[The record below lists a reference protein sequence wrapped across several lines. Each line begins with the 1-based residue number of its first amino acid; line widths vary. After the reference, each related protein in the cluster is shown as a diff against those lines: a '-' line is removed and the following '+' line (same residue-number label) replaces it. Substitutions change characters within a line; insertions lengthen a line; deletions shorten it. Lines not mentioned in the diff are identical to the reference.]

1 MRTPAAMTLLLLL
14 LLAIAGR
21 ALAAP
26 CAEMDSHDEAVQAP
40 AESMLGM
47 DHKMH
52 CDEATVTSH
61 CSETTTTG
69 ENTDCDQTC
78 GCCPGHCAGA
88 LPAGD
93 LQAAA
98 PLRNTPATA
107 YAEINSSPEPETAI
121 RPPIH
126 P

>member
-1 MRTPAAMTLLLLL
+1 MTLLLLL
-14 LLAIAGR
+14 LLAIAGQ

-26 CAEMDSHDEAVQAP
+26 CAEMVSHEMDGHDEAVQAP
-40 AESMLGM
+40 AEPMHGM
-47 DHKMH
+47 DHKMR
-52 CDEATVTSH
+52 CNEATTASH
-61 CSETTTTG
+61 CSETTATG
-69 ENTDCDQTC
+69 GSVDCDQTC

-88 LPAGD
+88 LPASD
-93 LQAAA
+93 LQATA

>member
-1 MRTPAAMTLLLLL
+1 MLLLLL
-14 LLAIAGR
+14 LVLCGQ

-26 CAEMDSHDEAVQAP
+26 CAEMDSHGEGQTP
-40 AESMLGM
+40 AGSMHDTGR
-47 DHKMH
+47 DMH
-52 CDEATVTSH
+52 CDKAAGADH
-61 CSETTTTG
+61 CTETTAVG

-78 GCCPGHCAGA
+78 GCCPGHCVGA

-93 LQAAA
+93 FQATA